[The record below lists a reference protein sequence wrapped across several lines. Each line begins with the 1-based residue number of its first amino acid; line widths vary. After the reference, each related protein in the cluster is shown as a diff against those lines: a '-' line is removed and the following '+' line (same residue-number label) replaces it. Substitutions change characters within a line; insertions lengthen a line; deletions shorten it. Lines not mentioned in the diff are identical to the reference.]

1 MTTHQR
7 WRAVL
12 DDAGLDGSFL
22 VRDLDDGAE
31 LALDA
36 DVELP
41 IASLVKLPLALAT
54 LERIRRGDLDGARP
68 VEVVPG
74 RSEDPGPTGI
84 TRFRHPARVAVDDL
98 VYLSTS
104 LSDSS
109 ATDALFDLTPPA
121 RVAALLGELGI
132 AGFGIRHRMDALMA
146 TPAEALRGGLR
157 HDLAIG
163 VTERGGGSAI
173 AELDV
178 ARANTATARALA
190 GLLAAVWTGGT
201 GRTIDDGVALRLR
214 QLMAANV
221 HRARLAPEFV
231 SDASTWSSK
240 TGTLLNLRHEAGV
253 VEHADGHR
261 YAVVALT
268 RSRVA
273 AAAQPAAEIAM
284 GRVARG
290 LHDELR
296 GR

>member
-1 MTTHQR
+1 MTAHRR
-7 WRAVL
+7 WRERL
-12 DDAGLDGSFL
+12 DEAGLDGSFV

-54 LERIRRGDLDGARP
+54 LERIRRGELDEAMP
-68 VEVVPG
+68 VEIAPG
-74 RSEDPGPTGI
+74 RADEPGPTGI
-84 TRFRHPARVAVDDL
+84 TRFRHPARVAVVDL

-109 ATDALFDLTPPA
+109 ATDALFDLTPPD
-121 RVAALLGELGI
+121 RVTALLSDLGI
-132 AGFGIRHRMDALMA
+132 AGFTIRHRMDALMA

-163 VTERGGGSAI
+163 TTGRGGSNAI

-178 ARANTATARALA
+178 ARANTATARALTDF
-190 GLLAAVWTGGT
+190 LAAVWTGT
-201 GRTIDDGVALRLR
+201 TIDDGVAGRLR
-214 QLMAANV
+214 RLMAANV

-231 SDASTWSSK
+231 SDASTWASK

-284 GRVARG
+284 GRIARG

>member
-12 DDAGLDGSFL
+12 DDAGLDGSFV

-31 LALDA
+31 LALEP

-54 LERIRRGDLDGARP
+54 LERVRRGELDGARP
-68 VEVVPG
+68 VEVAPG

-84 TRFRHPARVAVDDL
+84 TRFRHPARVALDDL
-98 VYLSTS
+98 VYLSAS

-132 AGFGIRHRMDALMA
+132 AGFTLRHRMDALMA

-190 GLLAAVWTGGT
+190 GFLTAVWTSGT
-201 GRTIDDGVALRLR
+201 VDDGVALRLR

>member
-1 MTTHQR
+1 MR
-7 WRAVL
+7 SPREWRERL

-22 VRDLDDGAE
+22 VRDLDDAAE

-36 DVELP
+36 DLELP

-54 LERIRRGDLDGARP
+54 LERVRRGELDGAAP
-68 VEVVPG
+68 VEVAPG
-74 RSEDPGPTGI
+74 RVEAPGPTGL
-84 TRFRHPARVAVDDL
+84 TRFQHPARVAVADL

-104 LSDSS
+104 LSDST

-121 RVAALLGELGI
+121 GVTAVLRDLGI
-132 AGFGIRHRMDALMA
+132 DGFTLRHRMDVLMA
-146 TPAEALRGGLR
+146 TPAEALDGGLR

-163 VTERGGGSAI
+163 VTGRDGASPI

-178 ARANTATARALA
+178 ARANTASARALA
-190 GLLAAVWTGGT
+190 GLLAAIWTGGA
-201 GRTIDDGVALRLR
+201 IDAAVAARLR
-214 QLMAANV
+214 QLLAANV
-221 HRARLAPEFV
+221 HRNRLAPEFV
-231 SDASTWSSK
+231 SDASSWSSK

-253 VEHADGHR
+253 VEHADGGR
-261 YAVVALT
+261 FVVVALT

>member
-1 MTTHQR
+1 MTSLR
-7 WRAVL
+7 EWRERL
-12 DDAGLDGSFL
+12 DDAGLAGSFL

-31 LALDA
+31 LGLDA
-36 DVELP
+36 DLELP

-54 LERIRRGDLDGARP
+54 LERIRRGELDGAEP
-68 VEVVPG
+68 IEVAPG
-74 RSEDPGPTGI
+74 RVEDPGPTGI
-84 TRFRHPARVAVDDL
+84 TRFHHPARVAVADL

-104 LSDSS
+104 LSDSA
-109 ATDALFDLTPPA
+109 ATDALFDLTPPQ
-121 RVAALLGELGI
+121 RVGANLRELGI
-132 AGFGIRHRMDALMA
+132 DGFTLRHRMDVLMT
-146 TPAEALRGGLR
+146 TPAEALAGGLR

-163 VTERGGGSAI
+163 TTGRGGASSI

-178 ARANTATARALA
+178 GRANTATARSLA
-190 GLLAAVWTGGT
+190 DLLAAIWTGDT
-201 GRTIDDGVALRLR
+201 VDAVVAARLR
-214 QLMAANV
+214 RLLAANV
-221 HRARLAPEFV
+221 HRHRLAPEFV

-253 VEHADGHR
+253 VEHADGGR
-261 YAVVALT
+261 FAVVALT

-296 GR
+296 AR

>member
-1 MTTHQR
+1 MTSPR
-7 WRAVL
+7 EWRERL
-12 DDAGLDGSFL
+12 DDAGLAGSFL
-22 VRDLDDGAE
+22 VRDLDDGSE

-54 LERIRRGDLDGARP
+54 LERVRRGELDGAEP
-68 VEVVPG
+68 VEVAPG
-74 RSEDPGPTGI
+74 RVDTPGPTGI

-104 LSDSS
+104 LSDST
-109 ATDALFDLTPPA
+109 ATDALFDLTPPTQVSA
-121 RVAALLGELGI
+121 VLRELGVD
-132 AGFGIRHRMDALMA
+132 GFTLRHRMDVLMA
-146 TPAEALRGGLR
+146 TPAEALDGGLR

-163 VTERGGGSAI
+163 VTGRGGGSPI

-190 GLLAAVWTGGT
+190 GLLTAIWTGDA
-201 GRTIDDGVALRLR
+201 IDPGVTARLR
-214 QLMAANV
+214 QLLAANV
-221 HRARLAPEFV
+221 HRNRLAPEFV
-231 SDASTWSSK
+231 SDASAWSSK

-253 VEHADGHR
+253 VEHADGGR
-261 YAVVALT
+261 FVVVALT

-284 GRVARG
+284 GRIARG

>member
-1 MTTHQR
+1 MSTHQR
-7 WRAVL
+7 WRAAL

-22 VRDLDDGAE
+22 VRDLDDGPE

-54 LERIRRGDLDGARP
+54 LERIRRGELDGARP
-68 VEVVPG
+68 VEVAPG
-74 RSEDPGPTGI
+74 RSEDAGPTGI
-84 TRFRHPARVAVDDL
+84 TRFHHPARVAVDDL

-121 RVAALLGELGI
+121 QVAALLGELGI
-132 AGFGIRHRMDALMA
+132 AGFSIRHRMDALMA

-190 GLLAAVWTGGT
+190 GFLTAVWTGGT
-201 GRTIDDGVALRLR
+201 VDDGVALRLR

-221 HRARLAPEFV
+221 HRHRLAPEFV

-240 TGTLLNLRHEAGV
+240 TGTLLHLRHEAGV
-253 VEHADGHR
+253 VEHADGQR
-261 YAVVALT
+261 FAVVALT